1 MHNKLF
7 VIAVASE
14 KGGVGKTT
22 IATNLA
28 VYLKALREDLPV
40 TIASFDNHF
49 SVDNM
54 FAISRS
60 GKGSVAAL
68 LASKVPHRQVQLGEY
83 GVQYFPSDRSL
94 PPLRGKVEKLG
105 EQLAASELAG
115 ILLLDTRPIL
125 DDYTISALLA
135 ADLVL
140 VPVKD
145 RASLVNAEALRH
157 KREAFARPADRFWL
171 VPSLIDGRLRIQ
183 GEIGMDEYLRYNAG
197 ERNYQ
202 VVPGHISKSPKVEGL
217 ASGFSS
223 RIPAVITHA
232 RGTLVHRQFRGLAEF
247 VLQQYDQGGATRA
260 EQGRVDHLLKETA
273 PGSLRRLQPECP
285 VCQTA
290 SQGEAGGLYLHL
302 RSRRRGF
309 IHPDCLQRLLA
320 ANDLQAAQGDSG
332 LLVLDIFGGGLS
344 GGTGSCQLSLYDRA
358 GDELISETVGS
369 AGRKLLDPFL
379 TMVTGLEAEG
389 MVRELVLIMLSDEA
403 PAHFLTGVG
412 RDRLRSLRKTVLRS
426 HFGAAV

>member
-1 MHNKLF
+1 MKNKLF
-7 VIAVASE
+7 VVTVASE

-60 GKGSVAAL
+60 GRGSVAAL
-68 LASKVPHRQVQLGEY
+68 LASKVPHRQIQLGEY
-83 GVQYFPSDRSL
+83 GVQYFPSERTL

-105 EQLAASELAG
+105 EQLAKSELDG
-115 ILLLDTRPIL
+115 ILVLDTRPIL

-145 RASLVNAEALRH
+145 RASLVNAEALRR
-157 KREAFARPADRFWL
+157 KREVFELSADRFWL

-202 VVPGHISKSPKVEGL
+202 IFAGHISKSPKVESL

-232 RGTLVHRQFRGLAEF
+232 RGTQVHRQFRELADF
-247 VLQQYDQGGATRA
+247 ILQQYDQEGATRA
-260 EQGRVDHLLKETA
+260 EQIRLKRLLKETA
-273 PGSLRRLQPECP
+273 PGALRRLQPECP

-290 SQGEAGGLYLHL
+290 SHGEEGEMYLHL

-309 IHPDCLQRLLA
+309 IHPGCLKRLLA
-320 ANDLQAAQGDSG
+320 GIDLQTLLEDTGV
-332 LLVLDIFGGGLS
+332 LVLDIIGSGLS
-344 GGTGSCQLSLYDRA
+344 GGSGSCQLSLYDQA
-358 GDELISETVGS
+358 GDELVSEKVGS
-369 AGRKLLDPFL
+369 AGRKLFAPFL
-379 TMVTGLEAEG
+379 VMVTGLEPEE
-389 MVRELVLIMLSDEA
+389 MVHELVLITISDEA
-403 PAHFLTGVG
+403 PAHFLVG
-412 RDRLRSLRKTVLRS
+412 AGRERLRSLRKQVLKS
-426 HFGAAV
+426 HSGLAD

>member
-183 GEIGMDEYLRYNAG
+183 GRSAWTNISATMPANATT
-197 ERNYQ
+197 RL
-202 VVPGHISKSPKVEGL
+202 SPAIFPRAPRLKD
-217 ASGFSS
+217 S
-223 RIPAVITHA
+223 PAVSPAGFQPSSPTPGAPWCIASSGDWPNLFCNSTIRGGRHGPNRAASIIYSRRPLPA
-232 RGTLVHRQFRGLAEF
+232 RCVVCSPSARFARQQARVKPAGCTCI
-247 VLQQYDQGGATRA
+247 YGADGADLFTRIA
-260 EQGRVDHLLKETA
+260 CSACWPPMICR
-273 PGSLRRLQPECP
+273 LRREIP
-285 VCQTA
+285 VCWFWISSA
-290 SQGEAGGLYLHL
+290 AG
-302 RSRRRGF
+302 
-309 IHPDCLQRLLA
+309 
-320 ANDLQAAQGDSG
+320 
-332 LLVLDIFGGGLS
+332 
-344 GGTGSCQLSLYDRA
+344 
-358 GDELISETVGS
+358 
-369 AGRKLLDPFL
+369 
-379 TMVTGLEAEG
+379 
-389 MVRELVLIMLSDEA
+389 
-403 PAHFLTGVG
+403 
-412 RDRLRSLRKTVLRS
+412 
-426 HFGAAV
+426 